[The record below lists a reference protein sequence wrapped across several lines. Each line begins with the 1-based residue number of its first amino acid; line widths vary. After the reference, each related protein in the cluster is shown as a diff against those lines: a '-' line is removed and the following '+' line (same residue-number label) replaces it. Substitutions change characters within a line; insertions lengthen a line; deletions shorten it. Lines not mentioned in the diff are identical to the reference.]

1 MITASPILISI
12 KDYQN
17 ANRRPQS
24 QKRAT
29 QRRKE
34 LLETFSVS
42 KLNIFHH
49 GNNSSKG
56 KPTTQNDQIP
66 QNRYLRPGENSIKKN
81 NSISEYCPNFH
92 LTNEEKL
99 ELEMVIA
106 TNNAADCGLW

>member
-1 MITASPILISI
+1 MTSPILISI
-12 KDYQN
+12 QDYQN

-24 QKRAT
+24 QKRAK

-49 GNNSSKG
+49 GNNSCKG
-56 KPTTQNDQIP
+56 KPTTQQDQIP
-66 QNRYLRPGENSIKKN
+66 QNRSSRSGENSVK
-81 NSISEYCPNFH
+81 ISEYRPNFH

>member
-1 MITASPILISI
+1 MIMTSPILISI
-12 KDYQN
+12 QDYQN

-24 QKRAT
+24 QTRAK

-49 GNNSSKG
+49 GNNSSKA
-56 KPTTQNDQIP
+56 KPTTQMDQMP
-66 QNRYLRPGENSIKKN
+66 QNRYSRSVENSMKKN
-81 NSISEYCPNFH
+81 NSISESRPNFN

>member
-1 MITASPILISI
+1 MASPILILI
-12 KDYQN
+12 KDYQH

-24 QKRAT
+24 QKRAK

-49 GNNSSKG
+49 GNNSSKA
-56 KPTTQNDQIP
+56 KPTTQMDQMP
-66 QNRYLRPGENSIKKN
+66 QNRYSRSVENSMKKN
-81 NSISEYCPNFH
+81 NSRSESRPNFN

>member
-1 MITASPILISI
+1 MASPILILI
-12 KDYQN
+12 KDYQH

-24 QKRAT
+24 QKRAK

-49 GNNSSKG
+49 GNNSSKA
-56 KPTTQNDQIP
+56 KPTTQMDQMP
-66 QNRYLRPGENSIKKN
+66 QNRYSRSVENSIKKN
-81 NSISEYCPNFH
+81 NSISECRPNFN

>member
-1 MITASPILISI
+1 MIVESHILILI
-12 KDYQN
+12 KDYQH
-17 ANRRPQS
+17 ANRRPHS
-24 QKRAT
+24 QKRGK

-49 GNNSSKG
+49 GNNPSKE
-56 KPTTQNDQIP
+56 KPTTPNDQIP
-66 QNRYLRPGENSIKKN
+66 QNRYLRSGENSTKKN
-81 NSISEYCPNFH
+81 NSISQYRPNFH
-92 LTNEEKL
+92 LTNEEKM

>member
-1 MITASPILISI
+1 MIIASPFLISI
-12 KDYQN
+12 KDYQH

-24 QKRAT
+24 QKRAK

-56 KPTTQNDQIP
+56 TPTTQKDQLP
-66 QNRYLRPGENSIKKN
+66 QTRFSRSGEISINKN
-81 NSISEYCPNFH
+81 NSISEYRPNFH

>member
-1 MITASPILISI
+1 MIMASPILMLM
-12 KDYQN
+12 KDYQH

-24 QKRAT
+24 QKRAK
-29 QRRKE
+29 QRRKA
-34 LLETFSVS
+34 LLETFGVS
-42 KLNIFHH
+42 KLNIFQH

-56 KPTTQNDQIP
+56 KPKTQKDQIP
-66 QNRYLRPGENSIKKN
+66 RNHYSRSGEKSIKKN
-81 NSISEYCPNFH
+81 NSISEYRPNFH

>member
-1 MITASPILISI
+1 MIMESHILILI
-12 KDYQN
+12 KDYQH

-24 QKRAT
+24 QKRGK

-56 KPTTQNDQIP
+56 TPTTQKDQIP
-66 QNRYLRPGENSIKKN
+66 QTRFSRSGENSINKN
-81 NSISEYCPNFH
+81 NSISEYRPNFH
-92 LTNEEKL
+92 LTNEEKM

>member
-1 MITASPILISI
+1 MIMASPILILI
-12 KDYQN
+12 KDYQH

-24 QKRAT
+24 QKRAK

-49 GNNSSKG
+49 GNNSSKA
-56 KPTTQNDQIP
+56 KPTTQMDQMP
-66 QNRYLRPGENSIKKN
+66 QNRYSRSVENSMKKN
-81 NSISEYCPNFH
+81 NSISESRPNFN

>member
-1 MITASPILISI
+1 MIMTSPILISI
-12 KDYQN
+12 QDYQN

-24 QKRAT
+24 QKRAK

-49 GNNSSKG
+49 GNNPSKE
-56 KPTTQNDQIP
+56 KPTTPNDQIP
-66 QNRYLRPGENSIKKN
+66 QNRYLRSGENSTKKN
-81 NSISEYCPNFH
+81 NSISQYRPNFH
-92 LTNEEKL
+92 LTNEEKM